1 MTEAKQDKT
10 EQYLQLARD
19 AFQQKDYDT
28 ATDHLISVLQIDSSN
43 SDAFGIM
50 GDVAFSKKD
59 LDTAEGYYLRRVEL
73 APQSYEAHEDLGLLY
88 MERCEYENAIKEF
101 ETALQFCNEH
111 ATHICTWHP
120 SIIVSDNMMKHTNG
134 STGRSLNSKPKSHSP
149 RENCTTR
156 LTVEFPAPSA
166 RTCQSTS
173 LTT

>member
-1 MTEAKQDKT
+1 MTEVKQDKT
-10 EQYLQLARD
+10 EQYLQLARE

-59 LDTAEGYYLRRVEL
+59 LDTAEGYYLRRIEL

-111 ATHICTWHP
+111 GDPYLYLASIYYSLGQYDEAYEWLTQSRRATVQER
-120 SIIVSDNMMKHTNG
+120 IVQPGLLWSFQHHLPEHVNQ
-134 STGRSLNSKPKSHSP
+134 R
-149 RENCTTR
+149 
-156 LTVEFPAPSA
+156 A
-166 RTCQSTS
+166 
-173 LTT
+173 